1 MSSSLR
7 FIRFWVVSQ
16 MLMYPLGKLTYC
28 YGKSPFLMGKST
40 INGPFSTAMLVC
52 QRVYITYIYI
62 YTRYIYTIYVPTLEP
77 FSRAN
82 VGKQPWAVNV
92 WVLYTYIYIYMFSRI
107 RTLGSLSQISQMNKP
122 WNPGRCIRDVP
133 PQSDFI

>member
-1 MSSSLR
+1 
-7 FIRFWVVSQ
+7 
-16 MLMYPLGKLTYC
+16 
-28 YGKSPFLMGKST
+28 MGKST

-52 QRVYITYIYI
+52 QRVYITYI

-92 WVLYTYIYIYMFSRI
+92 RVLYTYIYIHVLQDKNLRVTI
-107 RTLGSLSQISQMNKP
+107 PDIPDEQALEP
-122 WNPGRCIRDVP
+122 WAMH
-133 PQSDFI
+133 